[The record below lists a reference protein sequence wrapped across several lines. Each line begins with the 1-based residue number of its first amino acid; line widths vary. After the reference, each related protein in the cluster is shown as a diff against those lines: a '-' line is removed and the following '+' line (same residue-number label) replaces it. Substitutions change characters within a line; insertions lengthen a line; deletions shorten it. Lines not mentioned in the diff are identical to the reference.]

1 MEKELTRGEM
11 LIQKGQA
18 LKKVKLTDP
27 NVYWR
32 NLEMEGK
39 TCLRDI

>member
-1 MEKELTRGEM
+1 MEKELTRGEI
-11 LIQKGQA
+11 LKKKTLA

>member
-1 MEKELTRGEM
+1 MTRGEM
-11 LIQKGQA
+11 LKEKAQA
-18 LKKVKLTDP
+18 LRKVKLTDP
-27 NVYWR
+27 KMYWR

>member
-1 MEKELTRGEM
+1 MTKGEM
-11 LIQKGQA
+11 LKKKA
-18 LKKVKLTDP
+18 LMLKRVKLTDP
-27 NVYWR
+27 KMYWR